1 MSAPTGMGF
10 PPGPR
15 LANFCTARLLG
26 GTGGWCYCA
35 AGPRRWPAPLP
46 IDAHAGAP
54 STSMYLDLDVPGSPD
69 QSSRTGGADRTNPDE
84 RPELRACGGAR
95 AGRPQQPVLPAV
107 GRQQRS
113 RR

>member
-54 STSMYLDLDVPGSPD
+54 STSMYPDHPTSPAEPAVL
-69 QSSRTGGADRTNPDE
+69 TGPTPTSGLSCG
-84 RPELRACGGAR
+84 LRRR
-95 AGRPQQPVLPAV
+95 AGRSATTQPVLPAV